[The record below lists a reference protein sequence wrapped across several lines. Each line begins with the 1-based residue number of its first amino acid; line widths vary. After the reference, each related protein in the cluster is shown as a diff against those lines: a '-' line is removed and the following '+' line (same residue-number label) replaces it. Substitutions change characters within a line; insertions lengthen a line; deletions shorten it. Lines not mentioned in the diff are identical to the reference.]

1 MKVLLIIFSCFSL
14 LVFLAIA
21 SCNDSYDS
29 DSVDCSTYDYSDC
42 VTSEPYDGRMYVKL
56 TINDENI
63 NVPIAIYR
71 GNLEDNDLYL
81 ADTAKNEYYDTLL
94 PVDGFYTVTAE
105 YKRNGE
111 KIFAV
116 DGDDIKKSHA
126 DVCDSVCWDVKT
138 GSVNLRL
145 K

>member
-1 MKVLLIIFSCFSL
+1 MKKIFITFSL
-14 LVFLAIA
+14 IA
-21 SCNDSYDS
+21 CISISSCNDSYDS
-29 DSVDCSTYDYSDC
+29 DSVDCNTYDYSDC
-42 VTSEPYDGRMYVKL
+42 ITSEPYDGRMYVKL
-56 TINDENI
+56 TINDENTK
-63 NVPIAIYR
+63 VPIAIYR
-71 GNLEDNDLYL
+71 GKLEDYDLYL
-81 ADTAKNEYYDTLL
+81 KDTAKTEYYDTLL
-94 PVDGFYTVTAE
+94 PVDDFYTVTAE

-126 DVCDSVCWDVKT
+126 NVCDSVCWDVKT

>member
-1 MKVLLIIFSCFSL
+1 MKKKYFTFSL
-14 LVFLAIA
+14 IA
-21 SCNDSYDS
+21 CLSISSCNDNTDS

-42 VTSEPYDGRMYVKL
+42 ITSEPYDGRMNVKL
-56 TINDENI
+56 TINDENPK
-63 NVPIAIYR
+63 VPISIYR
-71 GNLEDNDLYL
+71 GKLEDNDLYL
-81 ADTAKNEYYDTLL
+81 TDTVYKENYDTLL
-94 PVDGFYTVTAE
+94 PIDYFYTVTAE

-116 DGDDIKKSHA
+116 DGDNIKKSHA
-126 DVCDSVCWDVKT
+126 NVCDSVCWDIKT